1 MTLYTESSVAFASA
15 TYRHLWAVDHQPST
29 WSHLMADHKKE
40 RSSQLGKVK
49 RIRQAIEPPSVCL
62 QDDDQEIRVQQTS
75 SNDHGELD
83 PFG

>member
-1 MTLYTESSVAFASA
+1 
-15 TYRHLWAVDHQPST
+15 
-29 WSHLMADHKKE
+29 MADHKKE